1 MDLVIYMRLKNSFFY
16 TLREDVKDEDSVSGN
31 LLARSGMVKKS
42 ASGIY
47 MFMPLGARVKQKVEN
62 IIRKEMNDA
71 GAIELS
77 MPVLLPTDVFE
88 ASGRLSSFGDDMFR
102 LKDRYARD
110 YLLGPTHEEL
120 FVIAAKEKIKSYRD
134 MPFNLYQIGDKFR
147 DEARPRYGLIR
158 TREFTM
164 KDAYSFDID
173 EAHTDIAYS
182 KMTKAYHNI
191 FKALDLDYR
200 VVKSDTGAMGGL
212 LSEEFQ
218 ALSSIG
224 EDTLVICDSCDFS
237 SNIEVAP
244 VISDF
249 KQEKEEK
256 DYELV
261 ETPGVKTIEE
271 VVNFLNLDI
280 NDTVKTLVYNVDEE
294 IVIVL
299 IKGDREL
306 NDTKLRK
313 LLDATSVEMAT
324 EEELKTITTGTFGSL
339 GPIGIT
345 TKIIVDNEILNM
357 KNFVTGANKE
367 GYHYIN
373 VNLKDFKIYKAGD
386 IVNIKETDNCP
397 HCSGKITFKKGIE
410 IGNTF
415 KLGTKYS
422 EALNLNYLDENN
434 KLKPVDMGC
443 YGIGTARC
451 ISAVV
456 EQHHDENGI
465 IWPVSIAPF
474 TVCIVLISD
483 KDEEAKEVAENIYKE
498 LEKNNIDTLFDD
510 RDERP
515 GVKFKD
521 MDLIGIPY
529 RITVGKKVKDGL
541 VELKTRNGKVN
552 KDVKIENI
560 IEEIKNI

>member
-1 MDLVIYMRLKNSFFY
+1 MKLKNSFFY
-16 TLREDVKDEDSVSGN
+16 TLREDVKDEDSEIGN
-31 LLARSGMVKKS
+31 LLVRSGMIKKS

-47 MFMPLGARVKQKVEN
+47 MFMPLGLRVKQKVEN

-191 FKALDLDYR
+191 FKALELDYR

-294 IVIVL
+294 IVMVL

-324 EEELKTITTGTFGSL
+324 EGELKTITTGTFGSL

-541 VELKTRNGKVN
+541 VELKTRDGKVN

>member
-1 MDLVIYMRLKNSFFY
+1 MRLKNSFFY

-31 LLARSGMVKKS
+31 LLVRSGMIKKS
-42 ASGIY
+42 VSGIY
-47 MFMPLGARVKQKVEN
+47 MFMPLGFRVKQKVEN

-71 GAIELS
+71 GASELL
-77 MPVLLPTDVFE
+77 MPFLLPADVFE

-102 LKDRYARD
+102 LKDRYKRD

-173 EAHTDIAYS
+173 EKHTDIAYT

-191 FKALDLDYR
+191 FDALDLDYR
-200 VVKSDTGAMGGL
+200 VVKADTGAMGGL
-212 LSEEFQ
+212 LSEEYQ
-218 ALSSIG
+218 AISNIG
-224 EDTLVICDSCDFS
+224 EDTLVICDNCDFS
-237 SNIEVAP
+237 SNIEIAP
-244 VISDF
+244 VKSDF
-249 KQEKEEK
+249 KQEKQEK
-256 DYELV
+256 PYALV
-261 ETPGVKTIEE
+261 ETPNVKTIED
-271 VVNFLNLDI
+271 VVNFLNIDI
-280 NDTVKTLVYNVDEE
+280 NDTVKTLVYNVDGE
-294 IVIVL
+294 IIMAL

-313 LLDATSVEMAT
+313 LLNATSVEMAT

-339 GPIGIT
+339 GPIGIEA
-345 TKIIVDNEILNM
+345 KIIVDNEVLNM
-357 KNFVTGANKE
+357 INFVCGANKE
-367 GYHYIN
+367 GYHYID
-373 VNLKDFKIYKAGD
+373 VNLSDFKIYKAGD
-386 IVNIKETDNCP
+386 IVNITENDKCP
-397 HCSGKITFKKGIE
+397 HCGRKITFKKGIE
-410 IGNTF
+410 VGNTF

-422 EALNLNYLDENN
+422 EALGLNYLDENN

-474 TVCIVLISD
+474 TACIVLISN
-483 KDEEAKEVAENIYKE
+483 KDEKAKEVAEKLYQE
-498 LEKNNIDTLFDD
+498 LEENNIDTLFDN

-529 RITVGKKVKDGL
+529 RITVGKKVSDGL
-541 VELKTRNGKVN
+541 VELKTRDGKVN
-552 KDVKIENI
+552 KDVKIEDI
-560 IEEIKNI
+560 IKEIKNI

>member
-1 MDLVIYMRLKNSFFY
+1 MRLKNNFFY
-16 TLREDVKDEDSVSGN
+16 TLRENAKDEDSLSGN
-31 LLARSGMVKKS
+31 LLVRSGMIKKS

-47 MFMPLGARVKQKVEN
+47 MFMPLGLRVKQKVEN
-62 IIRKEMNDA
+62 IIRKEMNEA
-71 GAIELS
+71 GANEVF
-77 MPVLLPTDVFE
+77 MPFLISADIFAE
-88 ASGRLSSFGDDMFR
+88 SGRLSSFGDEMFK
-102 LKDRYARD
+102 LKDRYNRE

-173 EAHTDIAYS
+173 EAHTDIAYA

-191 FKALDLDYR
+191 FDAMELDYR
-200 VVKSDTGAMGGL
+200 VVKSDTGAMGGV
-212 LSEEFQ
+212 LSEEYQ
-218 ALSSIG
+218 ALSDMG
-224 EDTLVICDSCDFS
+224 EDVLVICDKCDFS
-237 SNIEVAP
+237 SNLEVAS
-244 VISDF
+244 VNSDY
-249 KQEKEEK
+249 KKEEK
-256 DYELV
+256 EKNYEIV
-261 ETPGVKTIEE
+261 ETPGAKTIEE
-271 VVNFLNLDI
+271 VVNFLSIDI
-280 NDTVKTLVYNVDEE
+280 NDTVKTLVYNIDGE
-294 IVIVL
+294 IVMTL

-313 LLDATSVEMAT
+313 LLNATSVEMAT

-339 GPIGIT
+339 GPIGIKA
-345 TKIIVDNEILNM
+345 KIIVDNEVLNM
-357 KNFVTGANKE
+357 VNFVCGANKD
-367 GYHYIN
+367 GYHYVN
-373 VNLKDFKIYKAGD
+373 VNLKDFDIYKAGD
-386 IVNIKETDNCP
+386 IVNIKETDKCP
-397 HCSGKITFKKGIE
+397 ICGSKISFQRGIE
-410 IGNTF
+410 VGNTF

-422 EALNLNYLDENN
+422 EALGLTYLDENN
-434 KLKPVDMGC
+434 KTKYVDMGC

-456 EQHHDENGI
+456 QQHHDENGI

-474 TVCIVLISD
+474 TAAIVLISN
-483 KDEEAKEVAENIYKE
+483 KDEYASKVAEQIYKE
-498 LEKNNIDTLFDD
+498 LENNNIDTLFDD

-529 RITVGKKVKDGL
+529 RITVGKKVSDGL
-541 VELKTRNGKVN
+541 VELKTRDGKIN
-552 KDVKIENI
+552 KDVKIEDI
-560 IEEIKNI
+560 VKELKNI